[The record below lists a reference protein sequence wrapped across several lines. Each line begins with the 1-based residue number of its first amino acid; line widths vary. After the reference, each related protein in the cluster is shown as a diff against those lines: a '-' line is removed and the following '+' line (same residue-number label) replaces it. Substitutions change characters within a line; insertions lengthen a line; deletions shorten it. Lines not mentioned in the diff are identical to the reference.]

1 MTDPLIRKDAIM
13 TTTDR
18 WLLRVVSGGLLLILV
33 GLPGLTKTLGI
44 ASAVARAQSAF
55 DCTTVTEIP
64 QSECAALVDFYN
76 STGGPGWLDNSNWL
90 QSNTPCSWVGTSF
103 NPRGWVGVHCLFGNV
118 TWLMLPANGLTG
130 TLPPAIADLPS
141 LGFLALSN
149 NQIAGA
155 LPPAL
160 GQLRSLT
167 SLYLDGNRFS
177 GAIPVEL
184 GNLTNLQTLSLS
196 TNYLTG
202 AIPTQL
208 GALAQLTT
216 LYLHN
221 NRLQGNIPP
230 ALGTLSGLT
239 VLRLDRNQL
248 SGPIPP
254 EVSNLTALTA
264 LVLNSNQLQG
274 DLPAGLERLS
284 NLKTLHL
291 DSNQLTGALPP
302 ALGQLTYL
310 ESLSLYTN
318 RFTGAI
324 PPTWGQLH
332 NLEELYLADNQLS
345 GALPP
350 ALGQLTHL
358 SILFLSGNGFTGAIP
373 PQLGDLSLLAHLL
386 LHGNQL
392 QGPIPPALG
401 KLTNLRTLRLD
412 NNQLSGPLPVE
423 LGALTQLTHLKLHNN
438 QLSGAL
444 PVELGHLRQLNE
456 FTVAENALS
465 GPLPPALGNL
475 TELRLLDLHGNRFSG
490 AVPPELGKLV
500 NLRNFYLHN
509 NGLRGALPLGMV
521 NMRDLVEVKL
531 DYNALYAPL
540 PSLQELLDA
549 KAPGWFATQTLAP
562 TTLTAH
568 QQSSSAI
575 ALTWTPTAYTLD
587 GGFYEVRYAT
597 DPAGPFTVHGQTP
610 SKRSNAYTVTG
621 LNTNTTYYFQVRSY
635 TPAHHEQQNELWSDL
650 TPVVSAATTTLG
662 AGDPF
667 EDDNTCAAART
678 LAVDG
683 RLLDHTFHTPGDV
696 DWLQIPVQPGFTYRV
711 DVQIPA
717 GSPVDVTLAL
727 YTACAGEPVAQQNE
741 PFSNGAR
748 LDYQPTQAGALW
760 LKLVNHDG
768 QAGGDLYTYRVAV
781 RALGDETG
789 VGAVILVAGRLA
801 NGAILQAN
809 LATVADAAYN
819 LFRSNG
825 YSDEHIRYLSAT
837 ATRPGVDGGVT
848 SELLRDAIVSWAL
861 DKVNR
866 QRALTLYLIG
876 NGEAGRFWLDEA
888 AGQAVTVADL
898 TAWLTQLEESVPGV
912 PINVII
918 DAPYAGSLING
929 NPTLSKPGRVILT
942 ATTATQ
948 RAFASRQGLHFSD
961 HLLTALRQGQH
972 LFGAYWETRTAL
984 FTSHRSRE
992 GELWQLPWLDADGN
1006 GVPNEVDDALQASLR
1021 SFGGATPVTGAA
1033 LWPPTLADVRIIANV
1048 LHVTTADNGAT
1059 PLRVWALLY
1068 PPDYT
1073 PPLTGAGFIPEDPAA
1088 DAKLLLVELQPEG
1101 NGRYVAGLNLN
1112 GRYRFIVYAQDSEG
1126 LHARPVEVTAV
1137 MAPIPL
1143 NNRLYLPVAQR

>member
-1 MTDPLIRKDAIM
+1 M
-13 TTTDR
+13 TTTTYR
-18 WLLRVVSGGLLLILV
+18 WLRRLVSGGLLILLL
-33 GLPGLTKTLGI
+33 GLPGLTKALGV
-44 ASAVARAQSAF
+44 APAVALAQNTF
-55 DCTTVTEIP
+55 DCSTVTEIS

-76 STGGPGWLDNSNWL
+76 ATGGPGWLDNSNWL
-90 QSNTPCSWVGTSF
+90 QSNTPCSWGGSTF
-103 NPRGWVGVHCLFGNV
+103 NPRGWVGVRCLFGNV
-118 TWLMLPANGLTG
+118 AWLELSANGLRG
-130 TLPPAIADLPS
+130 TLPPSLVDLPAMA
-141 LGFLALSN
+141 LLALDGN
-149 NQIAGA
+149 GLQGA

-160 GQLRSLT
+160 GQLSFLT
-167 SLYLDGNRFS
+167 LLYLNNNRFS
-177 GAIPVEL
+177 GPLPVEL
-184 GNLTNLQTLSLS
+184 GNLINLQSLSLH

-202 AIPTQL
+202 AIPAQL
-208 GALAQLTT
+208 GALPQLKN

-221 NRLQGNIPP
+221 NRLQGTIPA
-230 ALGTLSGLT
+230 ALGNLT
-239 VLRLDRNQL
+239 RLEALRLDSNQL
-248 SGPIPP
+248 SGVIPP
-254 EVSNLTALTA
+254 EMTNLTALTLLA
-264 LVLNSNQLQG
+264 LNNNQLQG
-274 DLPAGLERLS
+274 ELPAGLERLV
-284 NLKTLHL
+284 NLKTLNL
-291 DSNQLTGALPP
+291 SSNQLTGALPP
-302 ALGQLTYL
+302 TLGQLTYL
-310 ESLSLYTN
+310 QSLSLFGN
-318 RFTGAI
+318 QFTGEL
-324 PPTWGQLH
+324 PTEWGQLH
-332 NLEELYLADNQLS
+332 QMKELYLSDNQLS
-345 GALPP
+345 GPLPT
-350 ALGQLTHL
+350 ALGQLTQL
-358 SILFLSGNGFTGAIP
+358 ATLFLSGNGFTGEIP
-373 PQLGDLSLLAHLL
+373 PQLGDLPLLAHLI

-392 QGPIPPALG
+392 QGPIPPTLG

-412 NNQLSGPLPVE
+412 NNALSGPLPVE

-444 PVELGHLRQLNE
+444 PVELGNLRQLNE
-456 FTVAENALS
+456 FTVAENAIS
-465 GPLPPALGNL
+465 GSLPPALGNL
-475 TELRLLDLHGNRFSG
+475 TELRLLDLHGNQFSG

-562 TTLTAH
+562 TNLTAH

-587 GGFYEVRYAT
+587 GGFYEVGYAT
-597 DPAGPFTVHGQTP
+597 DPAGPFTVHGRTP
-610 SKRSNAYTVTG
+610 SKRSNAYTVEG
-621 LNTNTTYYFQVRSY
+621 LTANTTYYFQLRSY
-635 TPAHHEQQNELWSDL
+635 TPAHHEQQNELWSDR
-650 TPVVSAATTTLG
+650 TSVVSAATAAPG
-662 AGDPF
+662 AGDAF
-667 EDDNTCAAART
+667 EEDNTCAAART

-696 DWLQIPVQPGFTYRV
+696 DWLQVAVQPGRTYRI

-727 YTACAGEPVAQQNE
+727 YTDCAGEPVAQQNE

-760 LKLVNHDG
+760 LKLVDQNG
-768 QAGGDLYTYRVAV
+768 QAGSDLHTYRVAV

-789 VGAVILVAGRLA
+789 AGAVILVAGRLS
-801 NGAILQAN
+801 NGAPLQAN
-809 LATVADAAYN
+809 LDTVADAAYS

-825 YSDEHIRYLSAT
+825 YSDENIRYLAGNG
-837 ATRPGVDGGVT
+837 TRPGVDGGVT
-848 SELLRDAIVSWAL
+848 PELLRDAIVSWAL
-861 DKVNR
+861 DKVNP
-866 QRALTLYLIG
+866 QRALTLYLVG

-888 AGQAVTVADL
+888 DGKVVTVADL

-929 NPTLSKPGRVILT
+929 EPTLSKPGRVILT

-984 FTSHRSRE
+984 FASHRSRE
-992 GELWQLPWLDADGN
+992 GDLWQLPWIDANGN

-1021 SFGGATPVTGAA
+1021 SFGGATPVTSAV
-1033 LWPPTLADVRIIANV
+1033 LWPPTLADVRIITNV
-1048 LHVTTADNGAT
+1048 LQATIADNRET

-1073 PPLTGAGFIPEDPAA
+1073 PPLSGAGFIAEDPAA
-1088 DAKLLLVELQPEG
+1088 DPKLTLVELQPEG

-1126 LHARPVEVTAV
+1126 LHARPAEVTAV
-1137 MAPIPL
+1137 MAPIVL
-1143 NNRLYLPVAQR
+1143 NNRLYLPVVQR